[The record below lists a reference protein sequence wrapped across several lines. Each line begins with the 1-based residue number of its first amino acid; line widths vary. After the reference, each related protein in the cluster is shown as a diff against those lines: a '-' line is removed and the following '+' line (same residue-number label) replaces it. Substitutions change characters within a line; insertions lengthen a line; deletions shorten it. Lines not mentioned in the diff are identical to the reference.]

1 MAGPASESVLT
12 ALQDA
17 ERVAKK
23 QKTCAMETARC
34 MDTLVKE
41 VEAARARMLAGRGD
55 GAKVAAE
62 LHARLAK
69 LDLIAA
75 VTNQTKDVHSA
86 VAKLSKVHCS
96 MCRPWV
102 VSQVC
107 RACRQTLYRAQAQA
121 AH

>member
-17 ERVAKK
+17 QRVAKK
-23 QKTCAMETARC
+23 QKTCAVETAQC

-41 VEAARARMLAGRGD
+41 VEAARTRMLAGRGD

-75 VTNQTKDVHSA
+75 VANHTKDVHSA
-86 VAKLSKVHCS
+86 VTKLSKVSGAAC
-96 MCRPWV
+96 
-102 VSQVC
+102 VSARVS
-107 RACRQTLYRAQAQA
+107 RFD
-121 AH
+121 

>member
-1 MAGPASESVLT
+1 MRSAGDLPPAMAGPASESVLA

-17 ERVAKK
+17 QRVAKK
-23 QKTCAMETARC
+23 QKTCAVETAQC

-41 VEAARARMLAGRGD
+41 VEAARTRMLAGRGD

-75 VTNQTKDVHSA
+75 VSNHTKDVHSA
-86 VAKLSKVHCS
+86 VTKLSKVSGAACV
-96 MCRPWV
+96 MCMGAW
-102 VSQVC
+102 
-107 RACRQTLYRAQAQA
+107 AW
-121 AH
+121 